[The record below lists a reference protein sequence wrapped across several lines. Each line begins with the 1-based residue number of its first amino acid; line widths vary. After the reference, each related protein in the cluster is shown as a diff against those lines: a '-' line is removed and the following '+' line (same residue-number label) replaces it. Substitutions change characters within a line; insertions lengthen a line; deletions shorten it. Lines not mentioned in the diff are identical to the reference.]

1 MSLKVVQQNIDYRR
15 PRWGRYVELNNT
27 RTAYVMQIFNTLRLI
42 SARTIALE
50 IPWNFLLDWCFCR
63 SQKSSFSRW
72 PSCYARG
79 ERWAVQNSWST
90 SSLSWNSPV
99 KLWLNIKLIVT
110 LFFSTLFN
118 CWELTNNLPQSFR

>member
-15 PRWGRYVELNNT
+15 PRWGRCVELNNT
-27 RTAYVMQIFNTLRLI
+27 RTAYVMHIFNTLRLI
-42 SARTIALE
+42 SARTIAME

-63 SQKSSFSRW
+63 NQKSSFSRW

-79 ERWAVQNSWST
+79 ERCAVQNSWST

-99 KLWLNIKLIVT
+99 KLWFNIKLIVT

-118 CWELTNNLPQSFR
+118 CWQLTNNLPQSFR